1 VLKLD
6 GDAARTPVAEFLK
19 TVHGVAGLRH
29 PNVEE
34 LVGCCVE
41 HGQRLLVYKHF
52 SDRTLDDMLRF
63 EHGASEAGGT
73 LRWDAR
79 IAVALEAAK
88 ALEYATMDTLCCLR
102 C

>member
-1 VLKLD
+1 MLKLD
-6 GDAARTPVAEFLK
+6 GDAARTPVAQFLK

-63 EHGASEAGGT
+63 EHGASEAGDT

-79 IAVALEAAK
+79 ISVALEAAK
-88 ALEYATMDTLCCLR
+88 ALEYATMDTLCLR